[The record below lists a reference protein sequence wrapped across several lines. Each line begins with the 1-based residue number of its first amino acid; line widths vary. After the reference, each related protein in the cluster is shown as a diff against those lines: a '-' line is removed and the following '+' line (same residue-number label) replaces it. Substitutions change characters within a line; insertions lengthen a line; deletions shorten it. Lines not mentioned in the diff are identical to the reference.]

1 MIPIDKGNILIRP
14 MQVKD
19 IPQVQE
25 IDEASFPTPWPKN
38 SFLFELMDNQA
49 SLSWVA
55 EIEEGENQKTICGM
69 LVLWLIL
76 DEAHIGTI
84 ATHPQYRRKG
94 IGMQLLMKA
103 LKECKGKGANVV
115 FLEVREFNYAA
126 QNLYK
131 QLGFEQTGL
140 RKKYYAD
147 TGEDAFLMTL
157 ENLQEKFI

>member
-1 MIPIDKGNILIRP
+1 MR
-14 MQVKD
+14 VED
-19 IPQVQE
+19 IPQVQD

-38 SFLFELMDNQA
+38 SFLFELMDNKA

-55 EIEEGENQKTICGM
+55 EIEEAENKKTICGM
-69 LVLWLIL
+69 LVSWLIL
-76 DEAHIGTI
+76 DELHIGTI
-84 ATHPQYRRKG
+84 ATHPEYRRRG
-94 IGMQLLMKA
+94 IGLKLLTHV
-103 LKECKGKGANVV
+103 LKECKEKGTNVI

-131 QLGFEQTGL
+131 KIGFEQTGL

-157 ENLQEKFI
+157 ENLQEKII

>member
-1 MIPIDKGNILIRP
+1 MSPIEEGNILIRP
-14 MQVKD
+14 MQVED

-25 IDEASFPTPWPKN
+25 IDSISFPTPWPKN
-38 SFLFELMDNQA
+38 SFLFELKDNQS

-55 EIEEGENQKTICGM
+55 EIEEAGDKKTICGM

-76 DEAHIGTI
+76 DEAHIGTV
-84 ATHPQYRRKG
+84 ATHPQYRRQG
-94 IGMQLLMKA
+94 IGLQLLLQA
-103 LKECKGKGANVV
+103 LKESKARGADIV

-131 QLGFEQTGL
+131 QVGFEQTGL

-157 ENLQEKFI
+157 ENLQEMSI